1 MCALIEY
8 GYAVF
13 TGWGISGL
21 LHQRA
26 AAHKGT
32 PGANRIPE
40 TLRLDPDDAM
50 SLAGELIVT
59 VIDTFRAKVLA
70 KGKWSELGGASLKTY
85 FVGWC
90 LMHLPDTYVRWNRRE
105 RSGGRAESLDD
116 PTADLSKARVVDLA
130 AVTDLQ
136 AEARIELEIAVAA
149 VDDPQIVQMF
159 QLQAAGY
166 ALEAIAE
173 ILDVTES
180 VVRTKMSRAR
190 IRMRKWKVNH
200 RAS

>member
-1 MCALIEY
+1 
-8 GYAVF
+8 
-13 TGWGISGL
+13 
-21 LHQRA
+21 
-26 AAHKGT
+26 
-32 PGANRIPE
+32 
-40 TLRLDPDDAM
+40 M
-50 SLAGELIVT
+50 SLASELIVT

-70 KGKWSELGGASLKTY
+70 KGKWSERGGASLKTY

-90 LMHLPDTYVRWNRRE
+90 LMHLPDTYVRWDRRE

-116 PTADLSKARVVDLA
+116 PTADLSKARVLDLA

-136 AEARIELEIAVAA
+136 AEARIELEIAVTA
-149 VDDPQIVQMF
+149 VDDPQVVQMF
-159 QLQAAGY
+159 RLQAAGY

-190 IRMRKWKVNH
+190 IRMRKWKVSH